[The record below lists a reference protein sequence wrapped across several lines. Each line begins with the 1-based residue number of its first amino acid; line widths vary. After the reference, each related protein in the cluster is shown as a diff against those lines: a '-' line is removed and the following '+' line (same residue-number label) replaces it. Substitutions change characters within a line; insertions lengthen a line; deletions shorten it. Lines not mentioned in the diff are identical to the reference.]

1 MAGTSMFPDG
11 RAAKLYVMQAK
22 PLSFAEKL
30 DAAVEEVF
38 QTMLG
43 VSCKP
48 VGAAGCTLRQE
59 SYGAVVGF
67 AGAMRG
73 SCVVKVDQ
81 ASGLLLAGLMTGLE
95 QSDEALSDGAL
106 IQDGLG
112 EVCNMIAGTWKGGI
126 AKLAANCMLSPP
138 TVIAGYD
145 FRLHSQP
152 SPLQI
157 QSSYRF
163 GAAGLEVMLQG
174 DLED

>member
-1 MAGTSMFPDG
+1 MAGVSMFPDG
-11 RAAKLYVMQAK
+11 RAAKLYMMETK
-22 PLSFAEKL
+22 PRSYAERL

-43 VSCKP
+43 VSCRR
-48 VGAAGCTLRQE
+48 VEAAGCTLRQE

-81 ASGLLLAGLMTGLE
+81 ASGLLLAELLTGLE
-95 QSDEALSDGAL
+95 QTDEAL

-112 EVCNMIAGTWKGGI
+112 EVCNMVAGTWKGGI
-126 AKLAANCMLSPP
+126 PRLASDCMLSPP

-157 QSSYRF
+157 RSCYRF
-163 GAAGLEVMLQG
+163 GAADLEVGLQG
-174 DLED
+174 DLVE